1 MRRVEAAH
9 EICAVAVVEGKLL
22 DVMRKLRSK
31 HLPIQAIE
39 VVGDERRERLL
50 RELRIAGMMCVVCDV
65 LLS

>member
-1 MRRVEAAH
+1 MRRVEVAH

-31 HLPIQAIE
+31 HLPIQAI
-39 VVGDERRERLL
+39 VKGSDERRERLS
-50 RELRIAGMMCVVCDV
+50 RELRIAGLMCVVCDV